1 LTLNIY
7 HIVRDLDIVSG
18 GPSRSVPALAESQ
31 ARFEGVKVH
40 VLFQGRGNP
49 IVQLAISDVEYF
61 TFNGK
66 LDCARVFAET
76 AKDSVFHLHGLW
88 NPNIHRAARFAQK
101 QRTPYA
107 VSTRGM
113 LANWALGHKA
123 IKKKVAWNLYQE
135 KDLKQA
141 ACLLASSGF
150 EKRDIEELLPACD
163 VLIIPN
169 GCHARPA
176 AIDAQYFLPVK
187 PDTRWAL
194 AMGRLHPVK
203 GYAELIEAWAKANP
217 VGWKLAIAG
226 PDEAGYRAT
235 LESQIERH
243 GLKDRVFLLGEI
255 DDTRKW
261 SLLDQCEL
269 FLAPSKTEN
278 FGMAIAEALQ
288 SGTPVVTT
296 KGTPWQELVEYD
308 CGWWVDNHQLAIE
321 QALHQATGT
330 ASDVL
335 RAKGLNGKA
344 LIQDKYTWQQVA
356 KRTIELYRSII

>member
-40 VLFQGRGNP
+40 VLFQDRGNP
-49 IVQLAISDVEYF
+49 MVQQINCDVDYLPYK
-61 TFNGK
+61 GK
-66 LDCARVFAET
+66 LDCAKAVAGITEE
-76 AKDSVFHLHGLW
+76 SVLHIHGLW
-88 NPNIHRAARFAQK
+88 NPNLHRTAQFAQK
-101 QRTPYA
+101 QKIPYA

-123 IKKKVAWNLYQE
+123 IKKKVAWTLYQE
-135 KDLKQA
+135 RDLKQA
-141 ACLLASSGF
+141 ACLLASSEF
-150 EKRDIEELLPACD
+150 EKRDIQALLPGCD
-163 VLIIPN
+163 VVAVPN

-203 GYAELIEAWAKANP
+203 GYAELIETWAKVNP
-217 VGWKLAIAG
+217 GKWKLAIAG
-226 PDEAGYRAT
+226 PDEAGYRVM
-235 LESQIERH
+235 LESLIENH
-243 GLKDRVFLLGEI
+243 GLQDRVSLLGEI

-288 SGTPVVTT
+288 SGTPVLTT
-296 KGTPWQELVEYD
+296 KGTPWQELVEHD

-321 QALHQATGT
+321 QALQQATGT

-356 KRTIELYRSII
+356 ERTIELYRSII